1 MFYLNGDAMGQRA
14 IVLTAALP
22 YANGDLHIGHMLEH
36 LICDYWTRFQ
46 KMRGND
52 AIFICADDTHGTPI
66 MIAAR
71 KQGITPEQL
80 IESMW
85 QRHVAD
91 FKDFEISHDHY
102 SSTNSPTNRSMV
114 EHCFGALKKAGVVD
128 SKPMRQLYCPQ
139 DNMFLPDRFVK
150 GICPKCKAPDQYGD
164 NCEACSATYDT
175 LDLIKPACALC
186 GTTPVP
192 RDTEHLF
199 VRLEEFREFL
209 KEWVPGHVQKEIA
222 NKLDEWLSS
231 ELQPWCISRDEP
243 YFGFEIPGHPK
254 KYFYVWMDAP
264 VGYISSTKEY
274 CDNSGKQLS
283 HYWKNPSAEIYHCIG
298 KDIVYFHT
306 LFWPAILRSS
316 GFNTPTEVMVHGFLT
331 VDGVKMSKSRGTFI
345 MARNYLEHLDPT
357 FFRYYMA
364 CKVNNGIDDVDL
376 SLDDFTQ
383 RVNSD
388 LIGKITNIASRSA
401 QMLARLDN
409 KIGEM
414 GADGKSLLKSA
425 QNRAQEIA
433 SHYEKRDFARAMI
446 VIREIADAANKF
458 FDDYEP
464 WKLVKTDELK
474 TREVLAAALNVFRV
488 LSVYLKPIL
497 PSYVAKVEKL
507 FGEPVYTWESA
518 QATLVNHKL
527 GQFEHLLNRIDP
539 KKVQEMV
546 EKQKATSQPAA
557 EPKVKDSNDA
567 GKEIDISDFQ
577 KIDLRVARIESAQFV
592 DGADKLLQLTL
603 DLGGEKRNVFSGI
616 RQAYEP
622 ASLVGKLTVVVANLK
637 PRKMKF
643 GMSEGMVLAAG
654 PGGKDIFLLS
664 PDSGAVPGQ
673 KVT

>member
-1 MFYLNGDAMGQRA
+1 
-14 IVLTAALP
+14 
-22 YANGDLHIGHMLEH
+22 
-36 LICDYWTRFQ
+36 
-46 KMRGND
+46 
-52 AIFICADDTHGTPI
+52 
-66 MIAAR
+66 
-71 KQGITPEQL
+71 
-80 IESMW
+80 
-85 QRHVAD
+85 
-91 FKDFEISHDHY
+91 
-102 SSTNSPTNRSMV
+102 
-114 EHCFGALKKAGVVD
+114 
-128 SKPMRQLYCPQ
+128 
-139 DNMFLPDRFVK
+139 
-150 GICPKCKAPDQYGD
+150 
-164 NCEACSATYDT
+164 
-175 LDLIKPACALC
+175 
-186 GTTPVP
+186 
-192 RDTEHLF
+192 
-199 VRLEEFREFL
+199 
-209 KEWVPGHVQKEIA
+209 
-222 NKLDEWLSS
+222 
-231 ELQPWCISRDEP
+231 
-243 YFGFEIPGHPK
+243 
-254 KYFYVWMDAP
+254 
-264 VGYISSTKEY
+264 
-274 CDNSGKQLS
+274 
-283 HYWKNPSAEIYHCIG
+283 
-298 KDIVYFHT
+298 
-306 LFWPAILRSS
+306 
-316 GFNTPTEVMVHGFLT
+316 
-331 VDGVKMSKSRGTFI
+331 MSKSRGTFI

-364 CKVNNGIDDVDL
+364 CKLNNGIDDVDL

-409 KIGEM
+409 QIGEM

-425 QNRAQEIA
+425 QSRAQEIA
-433 SHYEKRDFARAMI
+433 THYEKRDFARAMI

-507 FGEPVYTWESA
+507 FGEQVYTWESA

-527 GQFEHLLNRIDP
+527 GQFEHLLTRIDP

-546 EKQKATSQPAA
+546 DKQKATSQPAA
-557 EPKVKDSNDA
+557 EPKVKDSSDA

-577 KIDLRVARIESAQFV
+577 KIDLRVARIESAQIV

-622 ASLVGKLTVVVANLK
+622 ATLVGKLTVVVANLK